1 MKQIDSV
8 LRSDALRLAVLLA
21 LACFLA
27 DWATKTWAVANVTAP
42 NIIQLRPWLW
52 LAVVRND
59 AFAFSTG
66 GGIPVES
73 IAILRITGLVVAI
86 ILGLRFAAQSRRFAT
101 GFALLVAGGLGN
113 TTDLFFRDDAVVD
126 FIAAGPFEL
135 QLAGIATGFDI
146 AFNIADLWIL
156 TSIVLLFPLIR
167 TAGAHARAA
176 SEALEGSR
184 GARSS
189 YEGDR
194 VNRPPL

>member
-1 MKQIDSV
+1 MKQIDRV
-8 LRSDALRLAVLLA
+8 VRSDALRLAVLLA

-73 IAILRITGLVVAI
+73 IATLRITGLVVAI
-86 ILGLRFAAQSRRFAT
+86 ILGLRFAAQSRRFAM

-167 TAGAHARAA
+167 AAGAHARAA
-176 SEALEGSR
+176 SEALEGR
-184 GARSS
+184 QGARSS
-189 YEGDR
+189 HEGDR

>member
-1 MKQIDSV
+1 MKQIDRV
-8 LRSDALRLAVLLA
+8 LRSDALRLAVLVA

-42 NIIQLRPWLW
+42 DFIQLRPWLW

-73 IAILRITGLVVAI
+73 IAILRLTGLVVAI

-135 QLAGIATGFDI
+135 QLAGFATGFDI
-146 AFNIADLWIL
+146 AFNVADLWIL
-156 TSIVLLFPLIR
+156 ASIVLLFPLIR
-167 TAGAHARAA
+167 AAGAHARAA
-176 SEALEGSR
+176 SEAPEQGP
-184 GARSS
+184 GAPSS
-189 YEGDR
+189 HHAAP
-194 VNRPPL
+194 VNQQPL